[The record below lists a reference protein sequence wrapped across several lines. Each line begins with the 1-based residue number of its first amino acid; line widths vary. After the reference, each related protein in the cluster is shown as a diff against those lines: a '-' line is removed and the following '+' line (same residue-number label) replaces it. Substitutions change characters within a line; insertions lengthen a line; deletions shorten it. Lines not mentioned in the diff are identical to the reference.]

1 MSAKFVA
8 FINPHDKKPMLIN
21 PAHVRTASES
31 GPNKVTLVMDTWQ
44 GGGFRPD
51 VEGNLK
57 SAWEDTRGP
66 DMDLRWTAWRAM
78 NGLRPD

>member
-31 GPNKVTLVMDTWQ
+31 GPNKVTLVMDTWH
-44 GGGFRPD
+44 GVAFVRM
-51 VEGNLK
+51 
-57 SAWEDTRGP
+57 WRGTLNP
-66 DMDLRWTAWRAM
+66 FGRR
-78 NGLRPD
+78 